1 MPLIKTPYTDER
13 NRTIMPEDRKP
24 ACGESPCIATAMR
37 KASRRLSQL
46 YDGALAPSGLR
57 TTQYAI
63 LSELERRS
71 KKPPTMR
78 ELADAMVMDRSAL
91 GHNLRPLERDGLIA
105 LKESNEDRRRRHVV
119 VTAQGRAK
127 HREAK
132 RLWQTAQGR
141 FEEVYGESEAA
152 DLRAIL
158 LAIAH
163 EERLTT
169 LQD

>member
-1 MPLIKTPYTDER
+1 MPK
-13 NRTIMPEDRKP
+13 DRKP
-24 ACGESPCIATAMR
+24 AWGESPCIATAMR

-46 YDGALAPSGLR
+46 YDVALAPAGLR
-57 TTQYAI
+57 TTQYAM

-71 KKPPTMR
+71 TKPPTMH

-105 LKESNEDRRRRHVV
+105 LEESNEDQRRRHVV
-119 VTAQGRAK
+119 VTTQGRAK
-127 HREAK
+127 HREAT

-141 FEEVYGESEAA
+141 FKEIYGKSEAA
-152 DLRAIL
+152 DLRTIL

-163 EERLTT
+163 EERLAT

>member
-1 MPLIKTPYTDER
+1 VPG
-13 NRTIMPEDRKP
+13 DRKQ
-24 ACGESPCIATAMR
+24 ARGESPCIATAMR

-46 YDGALAPSGLR
+46 YDDALAPSGLR

-71 KKPPTMR
+71 KKLPTMR
-78 ELADAMVMDRSAL
+78 ELAHAMVMDRSAL

-105 LKESNEDRRRRHVV
+105 LEKSNEDRRRCHVV
-119 VTAQGRAK
+119 VTSQGRAE

-132 RLWQTAQGR
+132 RLWQTAQVR
-141 FEEVYGESEAA
+141 FEEVYGKSKAA
-152 DLRAIL
+152 DLRTIL
-158 LAIAH
+158 LAIAN

-169 LQD
+169 LRD

>member
-1 MPLIKTPYTDER
+1 
-13 NRTIMPEDRKP
+13 MPEDQKS

-46 YDGALAPSGLR
+46 YDDALAPSGLR
-57 TTQYAI
+57 ATQYAL

-105 LKESNEDRRRRHVV
+105 LEESNEDRRRRHVV
-119 VTAQGRAK
+119 VTAQGKAK

-132 RLWQTAQGR
+132 RLWQIVQGR
-141 FEEVYGESEAA
+141 FEEVYGRSQAA

-158 LAIAH
+158 LTIAH
-163 EERLTT
+163 EERLAT
-169 LQD
+169 LRD